1 MFGVLRLAKRISE
14 NPKILI
20 PIILLIA
27 VAAVV
32 DYVLIHPCSN
42 PLPAQE
48 DIQEVTYRPGWADAD
63 SPFRSFP
70 MDKYRSLREN
80 LEGAKRLVYSGTG
93 NLTALLRILLKDGT
107 EKKAKLFE
115 YGLVSTEDGL
125 FEGADDAMSNNLC
138 SLMQELEYDY

>member
-20 PIILLIA
+20 PLVLLIA

-32 DYVLIHPCSN
+32 DYMLVHPCSN
-42 PLPAQE
+42 PLPAQDE
-48 DIQEVTYRPGWADAD
+48 IQEVTFRPGWDDAD

-93 NLTALLRILLKDGT
+93 NLTALLSIRMKDGT
-107 EKKAKLFE
+107 EKKVKLFE
-115 YGLVSTEDGL
+115 YGLISTEDGL
-125 FEGADDAMSNNLC
+125 FEGADETKSNNLC
-138 SLMQELEYDY
+138 SMMQELEYDY